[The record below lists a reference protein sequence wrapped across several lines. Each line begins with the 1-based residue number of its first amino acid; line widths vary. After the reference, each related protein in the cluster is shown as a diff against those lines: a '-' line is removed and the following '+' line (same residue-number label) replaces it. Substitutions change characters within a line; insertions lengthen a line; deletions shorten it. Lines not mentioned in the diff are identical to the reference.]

1 MFASNNS
8 FTIKIKMMLTKTND
22 TSCKQTFK
30 VLLPLLQITEMEI
43 TDSIGKKIEFSGVPF
58 YIMDSK
64 IYGCQ
69 HGKDR
74 NAALKRKQQ
83 QQRRE
88 VSIRLCS
95 L

>member
-1 MFASNNS
+1 MIF
-8 FTIKIKMMLTKTND
+8 IKDWFINDGGEIIILVIIWKLLYLIKLVKGWQFHLNG
-22 TSCKQTFK
+22 FK
-30 VLLPLLQITEMEI
+30 DLWR
-43 TDSIGKKIEFSGVPF
+43 
-58 YIMDSK
+58 
-64 IYGCQ
+64 Q

-95 L
+95 LK